1 MRRRE
6 FIALMGGA
14 TAWPLAAHAQQPERI
29 RRIAVLMGLIQNSR
43 EGQQQIGAL
52 VNGLRELGWIN
63 GRNAHIEYRW
73 LAGESDQ
80 ARVLAKELVALGPDV
95 LVGHGTPVGIA
106 LLQETRTIPI
116 VFVNVADPVGSGLV
130 SNFAH
135 PGGNATGLM
144 NLEPSMGGKWVE
156 VLKDLVPN
164 IRRVT
169 LMFNPNTAPLGG
181 RYYWPSFE
189 AAAASLAAE
198 PVAAAVRDSLEIE
211 RTINR
216 LAGDTNGGL
225 IISPDLF
232 LASNR
237 GLIIKLAARDRVPA
251 IYPFRT
257 FTEAGGLISYGS
269 DSVDIFRRAAWYVDR
284 ILKGANPA
292 DLPVQAPTKFELVIN
307 LKTAK
312 ALGLTVS
319 REFLLRADEVI
330 E

>member
-6 FIALMGGA
+6 FIALLGGA
-14 TAWPLAAHAQQPERI
+14 TAWPLAARAQQPERI
-29 RRIAVLMGLIQNSR
+29 RRIAVLMGLIENSR
-43 EGQQQIGAL
+43 EGQQQIGAI

-63 GRNAHIEYRW
+63 GR
-73 LAGESDQ
+73 
-80 ARVLAKELVALGPDV
+80 
-95 LVGHGTPVGIA
+95 
-106 LLQETRTIPI
+106 
-116 VFVNVADPVGSGLV
+116 
-130 SNFAH
+130 
-135 PGGNATGLM
+135 GGNATGLM

-181 RYYWPSFE
+181 RYYRPSFE

-198 PVAAAVRDSLEIE
+198 LVAAAVRDSLEIE

-284 ILKGANPA
+284 ILKGANPT